1 MERERKRE
9 EKWHSRRKQGSE
21 RKRMR
26 EGAVVFAV
34 SQPGERKKR
43 RREEKRGARAR
54 EGHNTERMEGEVI
67 DTLTSCSAR
76 VQVRERVC
84 VRV

>member
-43 RREEKRGARAR
+43 RREEKEERAR
-54 EGHNTERMEGEVI
+54 ERAITRKEWR
-67 DTLTSCSAR
+67 AR
-76 VQVRERVC
+76 
-84 VRV
+84 